1 MTRSISII
9 IPAYN
14 EEGNLEGAVKDVVS
28 AIETANVKNYEILIF
43 NDCSADK
50 TGEVA
55 DGLAKEN
62 KSIRAIHNSKNMGL
76 GYNYRKGIKLAKN
89 EYVIMVPGDNEVE
102 GKSIGNLFNQ
112 VGEADLIISYTANS
126 EIRPRI
132 RQIISKAFVK
142 LMNFLFGLK
151 LRYYN
156 GICLIRKDLLQKV
169 EMTTFGFAYMA
180 EILTKLIKAGHS
192 FVEVPMYIR
201 PRAYGKVSVFRLKSI
216 IGVLGAIFLLFLRV
230 HFKERSKYNKYKK
243 NEQIK

>member
-1 MTRSISII
+1 MAKSISVI
-9 IPAYN
+9 IPAFN
-14 EEGNLEGAVKDVVS
+14 EEGNLENAVKDVVS
-28 AIETANVKNYEILIF
+28 AAEAAEVENYEILIF
-43 NDCSADK
+43 NDFSADK

-62 KSIRAIHNSKNMGL
+62 QHIKVIHNPKNMGL
-76 GYNYRKGIKLAKN
+76 GYNYRKGIELAKN

-102 GKSIGNLFNQ
+102 GKSIGNLFAQ
-112 VGEADLIISYTANS
+112 VGKADIVISYTANP
-126 EIRPRI
+126 EIRPKT
-132 RQIISKAFVK
+132 RQIISRSFVG

-156 GICLIRKDLLQKV
+156 GISLIRKDLLQKV

-201 PRAYGKVSVFRLKSI
+201 LRAYGKVSVFRLKSI
-216 IGVLGAIFLLFLRV
+216 IGVLRAIFSLFLRV
-230 HFKERSKYNKYKK
+230 HFKERKKYKK
-243 NEQIK
+243 HA